1 MFNLSKYLTI
11 VKTTLISVVFLTSIV
26 LALSALSV
34 LSTWQH
40 MQQANQDEHTLDLMD
55 VLEKVAHFHA
65 VERGLSAGY
74 VGAPNAD
81 KKATLDKQ
89 RAEADK
95 IVNTLLDLKS
105 HSWPAD
111 FELDKH
117 LALLEQTLQ
126 QKTTIRNSVD
136 SLSAPQAFNFYSQVN
151 QIALDTLQNLR
162 MNIIDWRIQKQLSA
176 VINLAW
182 YKERAG
188 QLRGKI
194 NGLLASGNL
203 SDIAKA
209 DISRYIGALELVSD
223 YLQPILEGPERE
235 LFLQI
240 INNSNSQ
247 AITQVH
253 QGILQSPTGKLNSQQ
268 FPSSENWFPMAT
280 KQIGE
285 IKGVLDQQWQKLH
298 EQTNATT
305 RSASSSLISK
315 ILLLSVVLV
324 FIAILNVDLIRSLR
338 NKLSQLSTSLRLI
351 SEQGDLSKDIR
362 LDCRDELGDISRVV
376 HQTINAF
383 KGMLMG
389 LAESI
394 KNSSQVSQQINQ
406 VSAEVLQNAKS
417 TQQLTTSIAAAV
429 EEMAATSDEIARSA
443 VSALEASDA
452 LNKNAQISSQL
463 NQKSHDAMVNLN
475 SYMQEV
481 ESKASFMEQQVNIIS
496 GILGTINNLSEQ
508 TNLLALNAA
517 IEAAR
522 AGESG
527 RGFAVVADEVRN
539 LAKSSKTSSDRI
551 AELLQSLQAAS
562 NDVASAI
569 KHNAATTQQTL
580 QRVDEAQQI
589 SNEIK
594 LQANRVEGLS
604 HQVATAAEQQSA
616 VSREMANDSSK
627 VLDSANLELQTAEK
641 LQAIFDALK
650 ANSKIVEESMARF
663 KI

>member
-1 MFNLSKYLTI
+1 MFKLSKYLTI
-11 VKTTLISVVFLTSIV
+11 VKTTLISVVFLTTAVLILSTLSI
-26 LALSALSV
+26 

-40 MQQANQDEHTLDLMD
+40 KQQASQDKQTLELMD

-65 VERGLSAGY
+65 VERGLTAGY
-74 VGAPNAD
+74 IGAPSTEKKSVLDNQRTAAD
-81 KKATLDKQ
+81 KAVATLL
-89 RAEADK
+89 E
-95 IVNTLLDLKS
+95 LKTQD
-105 HSWPAD
+105 WPAD

-126 QKTTIRNSVD
+126 QKTAIRSGVD
-136 SLSAPQAFNFYSQVN
+136 SLNAPQAFNYYSQVN

-162 MNIIDWRIQKQLSA
+162 MNIIDSRIQKYLSA

-194 NGLLASGNL
+194 NGLLASGKL
-203 SDIAKA
+203 SDVAKA
-209 DISRYIGALELVSD
+209 DIVGYINALNLVSD
-223 YLQPILEGPERE
+223 YLKPILEGSQRER
-235 LFLQI
+235 FMQV
-240 INNSNSQ
+240 INNANSQ
-247 AITQVH
+247 AIAQVH
-253 QGILQSPTGKLNSQQ
+253 QGILQSSTGNLNSQQ
-268 FPSSENWFPMAT
+268 FPSSENWFNNAT
-280 KQIGE
+280 QQISE
-285 IKGVLDQQWQKLH
+285 IKGVLDQQWQQLH
-298 EQTNATT
+298 DQTNAAT
-305 RSASSSLISK
+305 RAASNSLIGE
-315 ILLLSVVLV
+315 ILLLSLVLV
-324 FIAILNVDLIRSLR
+324 FIALLNIDLIKSLR
-338 NKLSQLSTSLRLI
+338 NKLAQLSASLRVI
-351 SEQGDLSKDIR
+351 SEQGDLSQDIR
-362 LDCRDELGDISRVV
+362 LNSRDELGDISRVV
-376 HQTINAF
+376 HQTIQSF

-394 KNSSQVSQQINQ
+394 KNSSEISQQINQ
-406 VSAEVLQNAKS
+406 VSTEVLHNAKS
-417 TQQLTTSIAAAV
+417 TQQLTTSIATAV
-429 EEMAATSDEIARSA
+429 EQMAATSDEIARST

-452 LNKNAQISSQL
+452 LNKNALISSQL

-481 ESKASFMEQQVNIIS
+481 ENKANFMEQQVNIIS

-569 KHNAATTQQTL
+569 KHNAASTQQTL
-580 QRVDEAQQI
+580 QRVDEAQQL

-594 LQANRVEGLS
+594 LQANRVESLS
-604 HQVATAAEQQSA
+604 HQVATAAEQQST
-616 VSREMANDSSK
+616 VSREMANDSNK

-650 ANSKIVEESMARF
+650 ANINVVETSMARF